1 MNAPLILFF
10 VGCLLNMPLGSIF
23 YLYYSSS
30 YNSADIF
37 NVPLMILDG
46 AGNKFSLFFR
56 MSGWLTGGFIYND
69 KGVLQALKT
78 TEKIIDGISVEA
90 GPDLPFNLAGHCT
103 VHIGGDLFLVAGG
116 FQNDYK
122 SPSKKVFIQVK

>member
-1 MNAPLILFF
+1 MALAIHFLFF
-10 VGCLLNMPLGSIF
+10 
-23 YLYYSSS
+23 Y
-30 YNSADIF
+30 
-37 NVPLMILDG
+37 
-46 AGNKFSLFFR
+46 R

-122 SPSKKVFIQVK
+122 SPSKPLWNKIRMCSIESIPSG

>member
-1 MNAPLILFF
+1 M
-10 VGCLLNMPLGSIF
+10 
-23 YLYYSSS
+23 YLY
-30 YNSADIF
+30 
-37 NVPLMILDG
+37 LMVLDG
-46 AGNKFSLFFR
+46 AGNTFSFFSR

-78 TEKIIDGISVEA
+78 TEKIIDGISVEE